1 MGMDGLTRVVDI
13 FALAMARFAP
23 LLMVPAFTP
32 FAWVPALVRIIVLLV
47 LALAVVGIHGVTVP
61 AVGVDTPLAFALA
74 MAGEGLLG
82 LSLSLAIVLPSAALG
97 FSARLVD
104 MQSGVAAA
112 SLLNPATHA
121 SESLTGTTVQWAG
134 TMVFFALGLHL
145 LILRGMLASVDA
157 VPLGGGWLLSPQ
169 TFIGLLSS
177 QFLLGMMV
185 VVPVVLG
192 LFAVDLAVAYAS
204 RAMPQANVYFV
215 ALPLKMLAG
224 FVLLAG
230 ALRYA
235 PTLIARLYR
244 DAFSALPGLG
254 VH

>member
-1 MGMDGLTRVVDI
+1 MDGLTTTIDTLV
-13 FALAMARFAP
+13 LAMARFAP

-32 FAWVPALVRIIVLLV
+32 FAWVPALVRVVVLLA
-47 LALAVVGIHGVTVP
+47 LALAVVGVHGIAAP
-61 AVGVDTPLAFALA
+61 AVGMDKPVAFALA
-74 MAGEGLLG
+74 LMGEGLLG

-112 SLLNPATHA
+112 SLLNPATHV

-145 LILRGMLASVDA
+145 LVLRGMLASVDV
-157 VPLGGGWLLSPQ
+157 VPLGDGGWLLSPQ
-169 TFIGLLSS
+169 TFMSLLSS

-192 LFAVDLAVAYAS
+192 LFATDLAVAYAS

-230 ALRYA
+230 ALRFA
-235 PTLIARLYR
+235 PVLIARLYR

-254 VH
+254 MR